1 MKHAGTTVPG
11 CPGGD
16 GCVAD
21 DGDGRTDQAAA
32 VGEPLL
38 RFDGSRRN
46 AVWIGKFWRSKADG
60 YTEVFRDF
68 ILGASYKTTLLSS
81 VKMCKPHSGFSISKE
96 KYEEI

>member
-1 MKHAGTTVPG
+1 VARRWGTGRKKTAEASGGLAALEKTDVLRDGTFPQPLMKHAGTTVPG

-46 AVWIGKFWRSKADG
+46 AV
-60 YTEVFRDF
+60 
-68 ILGASYKTTLLSS
+68 
-81 VKMCKPHSGFSISKE
+81 
-96 KYEEI
+96 